1 MSDFRLKVFRSAA
14 RHLSLTK
21 AAEEMCITQ
30 PAVTRHIKE
39 IEAEYGQ
46 RVFERTGGKLVLTE
60 AGRTLLAHAGDILE
74 GYDRLEYDMKQLSG
88 ECAGQLRIGASTT
101 IAQYILPPVL
111 ASFTARHPNIRLL
124 LFCANTEEVEHALA
138 RHDIDL
144 GFVEGIGHRQSLHY
158 TEWLKDELVAVVSTT
173 SPLAVK
179 DEITLADL
187 RQIPVVLREPGS
199 GTLGVWQSAL
209 RHKNI
214 PLTSLRV
221 IAHIGHSESIKRFI
235 MHSEAMAI
243 LSVRAVSQEVFDGTL
258 KIIDIK
264 DLPLERMFHIV
275 RRQGQENSVAEKFL
289 QYLLKHKPDLCI
301 P

>member
-1 MSDFRLKVFRSAA
+1 
-14 RHLSLTK
+14 
-21 AAEEMCITQ
+21 MCITQ

-199 GTLGVWQSAL
+199 GTHDAAVAAFGIPPEAPVWSVANTQTQ
-209 RHKNI
+209 I
-214 PLTSLRV
+214 
-221 IAHIGHSESIKRFI
+221 
-235 MHSEAMAI
+235 AMAEAGLGI
-243 LSVRAVSQEVFDGTL
+243 AVLSGSLVREALAQKRIIRHGKTAVRRTYRLVHHRDKFMD
-258 KIIDIK
+258 
-264 DLPLERMFHIV
+264 ERMTRFCAAVTAH
-275 RRQGQENSVAEKFL
+275 A
-289 QYLLKHKPDLCI
+289 
-301 P
+301 